1 MTRMHRRRFL
11 TIAAASAALPAGLS
25 HAATATETA
34 TWQGMALGAPAQMS
48 LVGLSDA
55 EAAPIVAEVTAEL
68 DRLEG
73 IFSLYRDSE
82 LTKLNRDGVLAAPS
96 ADLLNVLELS
106 DALNKASNGAFD
118 PTVQPLWLAKG
129 GQGDVTDAQAR
140 VGWDKIAFDAN
151 EVRFGAEGMALTLNG
166 VAQGYVTDRI
176 AAILRDA
183 GLKDVLLDMGEVA
196 ALGHRADGAKWTAG
210 VSTPAGEVVARVK
223 LSDRALAT
231 SAPKATILSGTDAHI
246 FRPDG
251 QEGAL
256 ELAAVS
262 APTAAIAD
270 GLSTAL
276 CLVDEATA
284 HAMVAQFAGARIET
298 AA

>member
-11 TIAAASAALPAGLS
+11 TIAAASAAVPAGLS
-25 HAATATETA
+25 HAATVTETA
-34 TWQGMALGAPAQMS
+34 TWQGVALGAPAQMS

-55 EAAPIVAEVTAEL
+55 DAAPIIADVVAEL

-73 IFSLYRDSE
+73 IFSLYRESE
-82 LTKLNRDGVLAAPS
+82 LTQLNRDGALSAPS

-106 DALNKASNGAFD
+106 DALNKASGGAFD

-140 VGWDKIAFDAN
+140 VGWEKVSFDAN
-151 EVRFGAEGMALTLNG
+151 EVRFDADNMALTLNG

-196 ALGHRADGAKWTAG
+196 ALGHRADGNAWTAG
-210 VSTPAGEVVARVK
+210 VSTPAGAVVARVT
-223 LSDRALAT
+223 LTDRALAT
-231 SAPKATILSGTDAHI
+231 SAPMATVLSGKEAHI

-256 ELAAVS
+256 ELASVS
-262 APTAAIAD
+262 ASSAAVAD

-284 HAMVAQFAGARIET
+284 QAMVAHFADARIEAT
-298 AA
+298 A

>member
-11 TIAAASAALPAGLS
+11 TIAAASAAVPAGLS
-25 HAATATETA
+25 HAATVTETA
-34 TWQGMALGAPAQMS
+34 TWQGVALGAPAQMS

-55 EAAPIVAEVTAEL
+55 DAAPIIADVVAEL

-73 IFSLYRDSE
+73 IFSLYRESE
-82 LTKLNRDGVLAAPS
+82 LTQLNRDGVLSAPS

-106 DALNKASNGAFD
+106 DALNKASGGAFD

-140 VGWDKIAFDAN
+140 VGWEKVSFDAN
-151 EVRFGAEGMALTLNG
+151 EVRFGADNMALTLNG

-176 AAILRDA
+176 AAILRGA

-196 ALGHRADGAKWTAG
+196 ALGHRADGNAWTAG
-210 VSTPAGEVVARVK
+210 VSTPAGAVVARVT
-223 LSDRALAT
+223 LTDRALAT
-231 SAPKATILSGTDAHI
+231 SAPMATVLSGKEAHI

-256 ELAAVS
+256 ELASVS
-262 APTAAIAD
+262 ASSAAVAD

-276 CLVDEATA
+276 CLVDDATAQAMVAHFADARIEATA
-284 HAMVAQFAGARIET
+284 
-298 AA
+298 